1 MEDKNLIE
9 SEEDIF
15 QKSLHQ
21 EADFYK
27 GMEKHHYKSIWSF
40 FFAAIIAL
48 FILFVGLFTI
58 SVLIAGAIEAAKQKA
73 LSFIPGGFFL
83 FFLYIIII
91 NFIALKLTRRL
102 IYTLKIR
109 NKEFRIKVI
118 LLLIIPIALLI
129 FIFILI
135 FPVMFSMGF
144 TF

>member
-40 FFAAIIAL
+40 FFAIIIVL
-48 FILFVGLFTI
+48 SILFAGMLVV
-58 SVLIAGAIEAAKQKA
+58 SVLIAGAIEATKQKA

-83 FFLYIIII
+83 FFLYILII
-91 NFIALKLTRRL
+91 NFIALKLIRRL
-102 IYTLKIR
+102 IHTLKIK
-109 NKEFRIKVI
+109 NKEY
-118 LLLIIPIALLI
+118 LS
-129 FIFILI
+129 
-135 FPVMFSMGF
+135 FSK
-144 TF
+144 